1 MQGWLKGF
9 LNKSPA
15 KLQKRKRQGW
25 GVGAE
30 IPPGQVTEFRTQVCG
45 DALNSKSLQAK
56 WSIRL
61 PKIIP
66 QYGPERTNKGPG
78 GKGRERKA
86 LGWKI
91 D

>member
-1 MQGWLKGF
+1 MHAGLV
-9 LNKSPA
+9 
-15 KLQKRKRQGW
+15 KRLFKIRAQQNRRREKDRVGW
-25 GVGAE
+25 GE
-30 IPPGQVTEFRTQVCG
+30 IPPGQVTEFRTQACG